1 MAKKTAKK
9 TNEVKEALEL
19 LAKEKNVA
27 IEEVFGAFKESLVV
41 AARQCM
47 KLHKNIEVDVDPV
60 TEDIQ
65 VVLRVEVVEDF
76 PDYDP
81 NMTAEDVRKM
91 DENYMLED
99 EAKEYHAGAEAGYM
113 LEVTLPFEKFGR
125 YAIQEARN
133 RLKHRINEVERNRI
147 FENYKNKI
155 GTLINGQVLR
165 IEKNNAIISIGST
178 EAILT
183 NSERMSKDRWKI
195 GQSVKAVISG
205 ISEPS
210 KGVGAQVTLS
220 RVNKDFV
227 RELFRQ
233 EIPEVYDG
241 TIEIKGIARIPGYRA
256 KVAVYSRDDRVD
268 PSGACIGVKG
278 QRIQAITR
286 ELNNERIDVVHWD
299 PDPDLYLRRALSATS
314 NVNIIKSF
322 EVPDFSPPRTI
333 VIVGDEDVGVVIGDK
348 GQAVRLAGQ
357 LFSKEICVFSETDWS
372 SLSEEERE
380 NLMHSQDPRIVSKRA
395 ASLDTLFNKSEDIA
409 EDTTDI
415 TDITEDTMEN
425 TTEEPSSSEAANSNE

>member
-1 MAKKTAKK
+1 MAKKNAKK
-9 TNEVKEALEL
+9 TSLIKEALDH

-27 IEEVFGAFKESLVV
+27 IEDVFVAFKESLIA
-41 AARQCM
+41 AARKYT
-47 KLHKNIEVDVDPV
+47 KLHKNIEVDVDSV
-60 TEDIQ
+60 TEDIK
-65 VVLRVEVVEDF
+65 VVLRVEVVDDF

-81 NMTAEDVRKM
+81 NLSPEEVEKM
-91 DENYMLED
+91 DEHYMLEE
-99 EAKEYHAGAEAGYM
+99 EAKEYHPEAEAGYM
-113 LEVTLPFEKFGR
+113 LEVELPFDNFGR
-125 YAIQEARN
+125 LAIQEARQ
-133 RLKHRINEVERNRI
+133 RLKQRVNDVERNRI
-147 FENYKNKI
+147 FEIYKNKI

-165 IEKNNAIISIGST
+165 IEKNGAIISIGST
-178 EAILT
+178 DAVLP

-210 KGVGAQVTLS
+210 KGSGAQVTLS

-227 RELFRQ
+227 SELFKQ

-299 PDPDLYLRRALSATS
+299 ADPEIYFRRALGAT
-314 NVNIIKSF
+314 NNINIIKSF
-322 EVPDFSPPRTI
+322 EVPGFNPPRTI
-333 VIVGDEDVGVVIGDK
+333 VIVGDEDVGIVIGDK

-357 LFSKEICVFSETDWS
+357 LLGKEICVFSESDWANHT
-372 SLSEEERE
+372 EEERE
-380 NLMHSQDPRIVSKRA
+380 ALIHSQDPRTIVKKT
-395 ASLDTLFNKSEDIA
+395 ASLDTLFNKSE
-409 EDTTDI
+409 
-415 TDITEDTMEN
+415 EN
-425 TTEEPSSSEAANSNE
+425 AEEPSPSEAANSDE

>member
-1 MAKKTAKK
+1 MAKKNAKK
-9 TNEVKEALEL
+9 TSLIKEALEH

-27 IEEVFGAFKESLVV
+27 IEDVFVAFKESLIA
-41 AARQCM
+41 AARKYT

-60 TEDIQ
+60 TEDIK
-65 VVLRVEVVEDF
+65 VVLRVEVVDDF
-76 PDYDP
+76 PDYDSNLSP
-81 NMTAEDVRKM
+81 EEVEKM
-91 DENYMLED
+91 DEHYMLED
-99 EAKEYHAGAEAGYM
+99 EAKEYHPEAEAGYM
-113 LEVTLPFEKFGR
+113 LEVELPFDNFGR
-125 YAIQEARN
+125 LAIQEARQ
-133 RLKHRINEVERNRI
+133 RLKQRVNDVERNRI
-147 FENYKNKI
+147 FEIYKNKI

-165 IEKNNAIISIGST
+165 IEKNGAIISIGST
-178 EAILT
+178 DAVLP
-183 NSERMSKDRWKI
+183 NNERMSKDRWKL

-210 KGVGAQVTLS
+210 KGTGAQVTLS

-227 RELFRQ
+227 SELFKQ

-299 PDPDLYLRRALSATS
+299 ADPEIYFRRALGAT
-314 NVNIIKSF
+314 NNINIIKSF
-322 EVPDFSPPRTI
+322 EVPGFNPPRTI
-333 VIVGDEDVGVVIGDK
+333 VIVGDEDVGIVIGDK

-357 LFSKEICVFSETDWS
+357 LLGKEICVFSESDWTNHT
-372 SLSEEERE
+372 EEERE
-380 NLMHSQDPRIVSKRA
+380 ALIHSQDPRTIVKKT
-395 ASLDTLFNKSEDIA
+395 ASLDTLFNKSE
-409 EDTTDI
+409 
-415 TDITEDTMEN
+415 EN
-425 TTEEPSSSEAANSNE
+425 AEEPSPSEAANSDE

>member
-1 MAKKTAKK
+1 MAKKNAKK
-9 TNEVKEALEL
+9 TGLIKEALEY
-19 LAKEKNVA
+19 LAKEKNLA
-27 IEEVFGAFKESLVV
+27 IEDVFAAFKESLIA
-41 AARQCM
+41 AARKCT
-47 KLHKNIEVDVDPV
+47 KLHKNIEVDVDPD
-60 TEDIQ
+60 TEDIK
-65 VVLRVEVVEDF
+65 VVLRVEVVDDF

-81 NMTAEDVRKM
+81 SISPEEVEKM
-91 DENYMLED
+91 DEHYMLEP
-99 EAKEYHAGAEAGYM
+99 EAREYHPEAEAGYM
-113 LEVTLPFEKFGR
+113 LEVELPFSKFGR
-125 YAIQEARN
+125 MAIQEARQ
-133 RLKHRINEVERNRI
+133 RLKQRVNDVERNRI
-147 FENYKNKI
+147 FELYKNKI

-178 EAILT
+178 EAILP
-183 NSERMSKDRWKI
+183 NNERMSKDRWKL

-210 KGVGAQVTLS
+210 KGTGAQVTLS

-227 RELFRQ
+227 SELFKQ

-299 PDPDLYLRRALSATS
+299 PDPEVYFRRALCAT
-314 NVNIIKSF
+314 NNINIIKSF
-322 EVPDFSPPRTI
+322 DVPGFSPPRTV

-357 LFSKEICVFSETDWS
+357 LLGKEICVFSELDWANH
-372 SLSEEERE
+372 SEEERE
-380 NLMHSQDPRIVSKRA
+380 ALIHSQDPRTVTKKA
-395 ASLDTLFNKSEDIA
+395 ASLDTLFNNNEKNA
-409 EDTTDI
+409 
-415 TDITEDTMEN
+415 
-425 TTEEPSSSEAANSNE
+425 EEPSPSEAANSDE

>member
-9 TNEVKEALEL
+9 TSLIKMALEN

-27 IEEVFGAFKESLVV
+27 IEDVFAAFKESLVA
-41 AARQCM
+41 AARKYT
-47 KLHKNIEVDVDPV
+47 KLHKNIEVDVDPD
-60 TEDIQ
+60 TEDIK

-81 NMTAEDVRKM
+81 NLTPEEVEKL
-91 DENYMLED
+91 DEHYMLEA
-99 EAKEYHAGAEAGYM
+99 EAKEHHPEAEAGYM
-113 LEVTLPFEKFGR
+113 LEVELPFEKFGR
-125 YAIQEARN
+125 SVIQEARH
-133 RLKHRINEVERNRI
+133 RLKQRVNDAERSRI
-147 FENYKNKI
+147 FDLFKNKM

-165 IEKNNAIISIGST
+165 VEKNNAIIAIGST
-178 EAILT
+178 EAILP

-205 ISEPS
+205 ISEQS
-210 KGVGAQVTLS
+210 KGSSSQVTLS

-227 RELFRQ
+227 SELFKQ

-241 TIEIKGIARIPGYRA
+241 TIEIRGIARIPGYRA
-256 KVAVYSRDDRVD
+256 KVAVFSRDDRVD

-299 PDPDLYLRRALSATS
+299 PDPEVYFRRALGAT
-314 NVNIIKSF
+314 NNINIVKSF
-322 EVPDFSPPRTI
+322 EVPGFNPPRTI
-333 VIVGDEDVGVVIGDK
+333 VVVGDEDVGVVIGDK

-357 LFSKEICVFSETDWS
+357 LLGKEICVFSESDWS
-372 SLSEEERE
+372 NHSEEEKEELIR
-380 NLMHSQDPRIVSKRA
+380 SQDPRTVVRKA
-395 ASLDTLFNKSEDIA
+395 ASLDTLFN
-409 EDTTDI
+409 
-415 TDITEDTMEN
+415 
-425 TTEEPSSSEAANSNE
+425 PSPSEAASSDE

>member
-1 MAKKTAKK
+1 MAKKNAKK
-9 TNEVKEALEL
+9 TSLIKEALEH

-27 IEEVFGAFKESLVV
+27 IEDVFVAFKESLIA
-41 AARQCM
+41 AARKYT

-60 TEDIQ
+60 TEDIK
-65 VVLRVEVVEDF
+65 VVLRVEVVDDF
-76 PDYDP
+76 PDYDSNLSP
-81 NMTAEDVRKM
+81 EEVEKM
-91 DENYMLED
+91 DEHYMLEE
-99 EAKEYHAGAEAGYM
+99 EAKEYHPEAEAGYM
-113 LEVTLPFEKFGR
+113 LEVELPFDNFGR
-125 YAIQEARN
+125 LAIQEARQ
-133 RLKHRINEVERNRI
+133 RLKQRVNDVERNRI
-147 FENYKNKI
+147 FEIYKNKI

-165 IEKNNAIISIGST
+165 IEKNGAIISIGST
-178 EAILT
+178 EAVLP

-210 KGVGAQVTLS
+210 KGTGAQVTLS

-227 RELFRQ
+227 SELFKQ

-299 PDPDLYLRRALSATS
+299 SDPEIYFRRALGAT
-314 NVNIIKSF
+314 NNINMIKSF
-322 EVPDFSPPRTI
+322 EVPGFNPPRTV

-357 LFSKEICVFSETDWS
+357 LLGKEICVFSESDWANHT
-372 SLSEEERE
+372 EEERE
-380 NLMHSQDPRIVSKRA
+380 ALIHSQDPRTIVKKT
-395 ASLDTLFNKSEDIA
+395 ASLDTLFNKSEENA
-409 EDTTDI
+409 EK
-415 TDITEDTMEN
+415 
-425 TTEEPSSSEAANSNE
+425 PSPSEAANSDE

>member
-27 IEEVFGAFKESLVV
+27 IEEVFGAFKESLIA
-41 AARQCM
+41 AARKCM

-76 PDYDP
+76 PDYDSSLS
-81 NMTAEDVRKM
+81 AEEIEKQ
-91 DENYMLED
+91 DEHYMLED
-99 EAKEYHAGAEAGYM
+99 EAKEYHPEATAGYM
-113 LEVTLPFEKFGR
+113 LEVVLPFEKFGR
-125 YAIQEARN
+125 LAIQEARQ
-133 RLKHRINEVERNRI
+133 RLKQRVNDVERNRI
-147 FENYKNKI
+147 FEIYKNKI

-165 IEKNNAIISIGST
+165 IEKNNAIISIGSNT
-178 EAILT
+178 DAILT

-227 RELFRQ
+227 RELFKQ

-241 TIEIKGIARIPGYRA
+241 TIEIKGIVRIPGYRA

-268 PSGACIGVKG
+268 PSGACIGIKG

-299 PDPDLYLRRALSATS
+299 TDPDVYLRRALSATGS
-314 NVNIIKSF
+314 VNIVKSF
-322 EVPDFSPPRTI
+322 EVPGFNPPRII
-333 VIVGDEDVGVVIGDK
+333 VVVSDEDVGVVIGDK
-348 GQAVRLAGQ
+348 GQAIRLAGQ
-357 LFSKEICVFSETDWS
+357 LLSKEVCVFSESDWAKS
-372 SLSEEERE
+372 SEEEKE
-380 NLMHSQDPRIVSKRA
+380 TLMHSQDPRTVTKK
-395 ASLDTLFNKSEDIA
+395 ASLDSLFKTEASEEKPEPPAPEPEPFID
-409 EDTTDI
+409 
-415 TDITEDTMEN
+415 
-425 TTEEPSSSEAANSNE
+425 EPSPSEATSSNG

>member
-1 MAKKTAKK
+1 MAKKSAKK
-9 TNEVKEALEL
+9 TSLIKEALEH

-27 IEEVFGAFKESLVV
+27 IEDVFVAFKESLIA
-41 AARQCM
+41 AARKYT

-60 TEDIQ
+60 TEDIK
-65 VVLRVEVVEDF
+65 VVLRVEVVDDF

-81 NMTAEDVRKM
+81 NLSPEEVEKM
-91 DENYMLED
+91 DEHYMLEE
-99 EAKEYHAGAEAGYM
+99 EAKEYHPEAEAGYM
-113 LEVTLPFEKFGR
+113 LEVELPFDNFGR
-125 YAIQEARN
+125 LAIQEARQ
-133 RLKHRINEVERNRI
+133 RLKQRVNDVERNRI
-147 FENYKNKI
+147 FEIYKNKI

-165 IEKNNAIISIGST
+165 IEKNGAIISIGST
-178 EAILT
+178 DAVLP
-183 NSERMSKDRWKI
+183 NSERMGKDRWKL

-210 KGVGAQVTLS
+210 KGSGAQVTLS

-227 RELFRQ
+227 SELFKQ

-299 PDPDLYLRRALSATS
+299 ADPEIYFRRALGAT
-314 NVNIIKSF
+314 NNINIIKSF
-322 EVPDFSPPRTI
+322 EVPGFNPPRTI
-333 VIVGDEDVGVVIGDK
+333 VIVGDEDVGIVIGDK

-357 LFSKEICVFSETDWS
+357 LLGKEICVFSESDWGNHT
-372 SLSEEERE
+372 EEERE
-380 NLMHSQDPRIVSKRA
+380 ALIHSQDPRTIVKKT
-395 ASLDTLFNKSEDIA
+395 ASLDTLFNKSE
-409 EDTTDI
+409 
-415 TDITEDTMEN
+415 EN
-425 TTEEPSSSEAANSNE
+425 AEEPSPSEAANSDE

>member
-1 MAKKTAKK
+1 MAKRTAKK
-9 TNEVKEALEL
+9 TSEIKEALEF
-19 LAKEKNVA
+19 LAKEKNIA

-41 AARQCM
+41 AARKYM
-47 KLHKNIEVDVDPV
+47 NLHKNIEVDVDPA

-76 PDYDP
+76 PDYDS
-81 NMTAEDVRKM
+81 NLSAKEVEKL
-91 DENYMLED
+91 DEQYMLE
-99 EAKEYHAGAEAGYM
+99 EQAKEYHADAKAGYM

-125 YAIQEARN
+125 YAIKEARD
-133 RLKHRINEVERNRI
+133 RLKQRINDVERNRI
-147 FENYKNKI
+147 FEIWKNKI

-165 IEKNNAIISIGST
+165 VEKNNAIISIGSNT

-183 NSERMSKDRWKI
+183 SSERMSKDRWKI
-195 GQSVKAVISG
+195 GQSVKAVVSG

-210 KGVGAQVTLS
+210 KGIGAQVTLS

-227 RELFRQ
+227 RELFKQ

-241 TIEIKGIARIPGYRA
+241 TIEVKGIARIPGYRA

-299 PDPDLYLRRALSATS
+299 TDPEVYLRRALSASGTI
-314 NVNIIKSF
+314 NIIKSF
-322 EVPDFSPPRTI
+322 EVPGFNPPRTI
-333 VIVGDEDVGVVIGDK
+333 VIVGDEDVGIVIGDK
-348 GQAVRLAGQ
+348 GQAVRLASQ
-357 LFSKEICVFSETDWS
+357 LLSKEICVFSESDWGRHS
-372 SLSEEERE
+372 DEERE
-380 NLMHSQDPRIVSKRA
+380 ALMHSQDPRTITKK
-395 ASLDTLFNKSEDIA
+395 ASLDTLFKSE
-409 EDTTDI
+409 
-415 TDITEDTMEN
+415 EN
-425 TTEEPSSSEAANSNE
+425 ETIPEEPSPSEATNSDE

>member
-1 MAKKTAKK
+1 
-9 TNEVKEALEL
+9 
-19 LAKEKNVA
+19 
-27 IEEVFGAFKESLVV
+27 
-41 AARQCM
+41 
-47 KLHKNIEVDVDPV
+47 
-60 TEDIQ
+60 
-65 VVLRVEVVEDF
+65 
-76 PDYDP
+76 
-81 NMTAEDVRKM
+81 
-91 DENYMLED
+91 
-99 EAKEYHAGAEAGYM
+99 M
-113 LEVTLPFEKFGR
+113 LEVELPFDNFGR
-125 YAIQEARN
+125 LAIQEARQ
-133 RLKHRINEVERNRI
+133 RLKQRVNDVERNRI
-147 FENYKNKI
+147 FEIYKNKI

-165 IEKNNAIISIGST
+165 IEKNGAIISIGST
-178 EAILT
+178 EAVLP

-210 KGVGAQVTLS
+210 KGTGAQVTLS

-227 RELFRQ
+227 SELFKQ

-299 PDPDLYLRRALSATS
+299 SDPEIYFRRALGAT
-314 NVNIIKSF
+314 NNINMIKSF
-322 EVPDFSPPRTI
+322 EVPGFNPPRTV

-357 LFSKEICVFSETDWS
+357 LLGKEICVFSESDWANHT
-372 SLSEEERE
+372 EEERE
-380 NLMHSQDPRIVSKRA
+380 ALIHSQDPRTIVKKT
-395 ASLDTLFNKSEDIA
+395 ASLDTLFNKSE
-409 EDTTDI
+409 
-415 TDITEDTMEN
+415 EN
-425 TTEEPSSSEAANSNE
+425 TEEPSPSEAANSDE